1 METDP
6 ALETCTESKAETG
19 GEETREGPITRPS
32 PLSPNR
38 STAAHTPTA
47 LTSTPPQLTSSCP
60 PKLTPAPN
68 PSTSTL
74 TLTPTFTPFSSSTP
88 TPNPPKLTPT
98 PSSPPTLTCKT
109 LPTLTSTVLNPT
121 PTFTPTSP
129 SLTPN
134 SLTSK
139 ILTPRPSLPTLT
151 PTLPTLKHSV
161 SPSPTKLTHKPA
173 PLPFTPPTLTPTAPL
188 LTPSPSPPSP
198 TVSVIP
204 SLPPS
209 VTHGK
214 MSFAPGPS
222 FFLTNGNA
230 RPPTM
235 PTSPPITPFH
245 TPASRQAPL
254 PRPLGTPTLVQANQ
268 SISPVR
274 PRVSQQALLLG
285 RSPCSSRDQMLLRA
299 QMLIFTSTLRPVSSS
314 SSHPASAQLQSLTLR
329 PSAPGTLTI
338 PPSLRLKPPS
348 SPLSPISRP
357 LTPLFPPL
365 RPHPQPSSMA
375 TDRQTPPT
383 RHLSVPPPTLY
394 TSVRSVPLRPRLHS
408 PNGHRV
414 VPPRHSP
421 AMRPFAAA
429 AAHQALPSRQ
439 CTVPAT
445 SLSSQSPPTQST
457 PGQSQLNS
465 GSRPLPLGSSCF
477 DRLPPA
483 SRQLQMIALS
493 AGSTSRFSSQTRPA
507 ANTHTPPSVQSKCLV
522 LESPPPQ
529 LDAQPQRTS
538 DHASPPPTSSIHKAN
553 SPLPYPHYQAR
564 HIQSKGEVDRQGVR
578 EARERVG
585 GEEVKMGEI
594 EEGQSDKERVAGER
608 KVTGEEKGI
617 VEKRAERVG
626 EKEDQ
631 RDREKEDQRD
641 RERVGEKGLLT
652 RKEKGE
658 AGGEEEWIERGKQYE
673 RLREMTGI
681 EEERGERMKIE
692 GEEQRER
699 MEVEEE
705 EPGQKDAMK
714 GEKEVG
720 TTIDQDTPIDPHPNA
735 DPATQNHIHFDALSH
750 TPHNPTTSGSP
761 IDLQR
766 PSDCPIE
773 RPPDLPHKDQ
783 EDLCENMSTQSDN
796 HSVLSSLSSQ
806 SPPASPCLTPPSD
819 FPPPLLPV
827 SPSHSETLSL
837 SQSRSETLSLS
848 EREPWTQRVWP
859 EGGRRVL
866 THLVEGFVIHEGL
879 QAFPVNRS
887 SLLLGGQE
895 GVSQNGNTEGAELL
909 PLTDTPEP
917 LEHFSE
923 SERVGVAT
931 DDPLTGT
938 RERQRG
944 VLQCESCGKRGHA
957 HSFHRSKRYCSTS
970 CARRLNVGMS
980 KRLRALSAGSQP
992 EGRRSA
998 INKEES
1004 IPGKPL
1010 LLRLPR
1016 EIWSAH
1022 RRDYEGEDGHAVP
1035 ITTRLERRAARR
1047 ARRASEPAMTPSNPT
1062 VTSTEPTP
1070 AQWSVAQVWDFIHTL
1085 PGCVEVAEAFR
1096 VQEIDGQALLLLTED
1111 HLMTSMNIK
1120 LGPALKI
1127 CAHINTLR
1135 HT

>member
-1 METDP
+1 
-6 ALETCTESKAETG
+6 
-19 GEETREGPITRPS
+19 
-32 PLSPNR
+32 
-38 STAAHTPTA
+38 
-47 LTSTPPQLTSSCP
+47 
-60 PKLTPAPN
+60 
-68 PSTSTL
+68 
-74 TLTPTFTPFSSSTP
+74 
-88 TPNPPKLTPT
+88 
-98 PSSPPTLTCKT
+98 
-109 LPTLTSTVLNPT
+109 
-121 PTFTPTSP
+121 
-129 SLTPN
+129 
-134 SLTSK
+134 
-139 ILTPRPSLPTLT
+139 
-151 PTLPTLKHSV
+151 
-161 SPSPTKLTHKPA
+161 
-173 PLPFTPPTLTPTAPL
+173 
-188 LTPSPSPPSP
+188 
-198 TVSVIP
+198 
-204 SLPPS
+204 
-209 VTHGK
+209 

-230 RPPTM
+230 RTPTT

-245 TPASRQAPL
+245 TPASRQVPL

-299 QMLIFTSTLRPVSSS
+299 QM
-314 SSHPASAQLQSLTLR
+314 
-329 PSAPGTLTI
+329 
-338 PPSLRLKPPS
+338 
-348 SPLSPISRP
+348 
-357 LTPLFPPL
+357 
-365 RPHPQPSSMA
+365 PSSMA

-383 RHLSVPPPTLY
+383 RRLSVPPPTLY

-465 GSRPLPLGSSCF
+465 GSTPLPLGSSCF

-493 AGSTSRFSSQTRPA
+493 AGSTSRLSGQTRPA
-507 ANTHTPPSVQSKCLV
+507 ANTHTPASVQSKCLV

-538 DHASPPPTSSIHKAN
+538 DHASTPPTSSIHKAN

-564 HIQSKGEVDRQGVR
+564 HILSKGEVGRQGVR

-585 GEEVKMGEI
+585 GEEEKMGEI
-594 EEGQSDKERVAGER
+594 EEGQRDKERVAGER
-608 KVTGEEKGI
+608 MVTGEEKGI

-626 EKEDQ
+626 EKEDQRDREKEDQRDREKEDQRDREKEDQRDREKEDQ

-658 AGGEEEWIERGKQYE
+658 AGGEEEWMESGKQYE

-681 EEERGERMKIE
+681 EEKGEERMKIE

-705 EPGQKDAMK
+705 EPGQKDVMK

-720 TTIDQDTPIDPHPNA
+720 TTIDQDSPIDPHPNA
-735 DPATQNHIHFDALSH
+735 DPATQNHIHFHAPSH
-750 TPHNPTTSGSP
+750 TPHNPTTQNDTPPPSGSP

-766 PSDCPIE
+766 PSDCPIG

-783 EDLCENMSTQSDN
+783 EDLCENMSNQSDN

-837 SQSRSETLSLS
+837 SQSRSETLRIS

-866 THLVEGFVIHEGL
+866 THLVEGFVIQEGL

-895 GVSQNGNTEGAELL
+895 GVSQNGNTEGTELL

-917 LEHFSE
+917 PEHSSE

-931 DDPLTGT
+931 DDPLTGN
-938 RERQRG
+938 RARQRG

-980 KRLRALSAGSQP
+980 KRVRALSAGSQP
-992 EGRRSA
+992 EGRRSE

-1004 IPGKPL
+1004 VPGKPL
-1010 LLRLPR
+1010 LLRLVSYNSDIAATFNKYHSVIQPR

-1022 RRDYEGEDGHAVP
+1022 RRDYEGEEGHAVP

-1047 ARRASEPAMTPSNPT
+1047 ARRASEPAMTPSNPI

-1070 AQWSVAQVWDFIHTL
+1070 AQWSVEQVWDFIHTL